1 MKKALAIEP
10 SYADGGANRALGR
23 VFYELPEIAGGS
35 NQRSLKHL
43 LKFKEY
49 SPRVALTRIYLADTY
64 LALNDIQKAR
74 EEFEFMIAM
83 EPDPKLI
90 PETMEEK
97 ELARKKLEQLELKKK
112 R

>member
-1 MKKALAIEP
+1 VISIFHTGEGEMKK
-10 SYADGGANRALGR
+10 
-23 VFYELPEIAGGS
+23 V
-35 NQRSLKHL
+35 
-43 LKFKEY
+43 
-49 SPRVALTRIYLADTY
+49 

-97 ELARKKLEQLELKKK
+97 EGARKKLEQLELKEK